1 MLCSGLVWQD
11 NIYLPEAV
19 SISCQGEDLAMETMI
34 GRVTHYYPK
43 VGVAV
48 VVLEDHLA
56 FGDLIHIKGPSDDF
70 HQTVGSME
78 IDHEKIT
85 DADKGD
91 DIGIKVNQRAHPG
104 DSVYRET

>member
-1 MLCSGLVWQD
+1 
-11 NIYLPEAV
+11 
-19 SISCQGEDLAMETMI
+19 METMV

-56 FGDLIHIKGPSDDF
+56 FGDMIHIRGPYEDF
-70 HQTVGSME
+70 HQTVSSME

-85 DADKGD
+85 AAGKGD
-91 DIGIKVNQRAHPG
+91 DIGVKVTHRVHTG
-104 DSVYRET
+104 DIVYRET